1 MTLANHL
8 TFARIYLL
16 LPFLFLLQADVPYH
30 NILTALAYLLI
41 VSTDLLDG
49 YIARKRNQVSLFGK
63 VMDPVAD
70 KIFVISVL
78 LFLVDKGIS
87 PWLIVVILIRE
98 FLVMGLRIVAI
109 HKGVYITPSFFSKS
123 KTFLLNTAVFMVLL
137 DLGIL
142 FPLGKVY
149 FLGLTNSLL
158 VLS

>member
-49 YIARKRNQVSLFGK
+49 YIARKRNEVSLFGK

-70 KIFVISVL
+70 KVFVISVL
-78 LFLVDKGIS
+78 LFLIEKGIS
-87 PWLIVVILIRE
+87 PWLITIIIVRE
-98 FLVMGLRIVAI
+98 FLVMGLRVVSID
-109 HKGVYITPSFFSKS
+109 KGVYITPSLLSKS
-123 KTFLLNTAVFMVLL
+123 KTLILSVTVFLVLL
-137 DLGIL
+137 DLSRHFPQWQSIIL
-142 FPLGKVY
+142 S
-149 FLGLTNSLL
+149 LTNI
-158 VLS
+158 